1 MSKTSIENPRE
12 SDLCRHTFS
21 GATMGTRYSAQCYAS
36 ADLDYPSLAAGLD
49 RAVQA
54 VDQEMSNWKASS
66 DLTCLNEAGV
76 DVWVPISANLAKV
89 LVRATEIGRET
100 DNAFNVG
107 LGDLVDRWGFGPG
120 GVGQPG
126 MSSLPGERPH
136 RPIDEILEVDV
147 DVAHSRARK
156 RAPVALDLCGIAK
169 GFGVDELGRV
179 LDRNGIQSWLVGI
192 DGEMRAR
199 GTKPTGSSWAL
210 AIERPEYTRRE
221 AFAVIEVTDIAIAT
235 SGDYRHWREYEGTR
249 TSHTMD
255 PRTDAPSRNG
265 VASVTV
271 LADTCMDADA
281 YATALMV
288 LGTEQGIRFARRK
301 QLNALF
307 LVREDE
313 RLRATGTGCFAED

>member
-1 MSKTSIENPRE
+1 MSKTSIENQRP

-21 GATMGTRYSAQCYAS
+21 GATMGTRYSAQCYAP
-36 ADLDYPSLAAGLD
+36 ADLDHPSLAAELE

-66 DLTCLNEAGV
+66 DLTCLNKAAV

-89 LVRATEIGRET
+89 LVRATEINRET

-107 LGDLVDRWGFGPG
+107 LGDLVDRWGFGPVR
-120 GVGQPG
+120 VGQPG
-126 MSSLPGERPH
+126 KSSLLGERPH
-136 RPIDEILEVDV
+136 RPIGEILEVDV
-147 DVAHSRARK
+147 AQSRARK

-179 LDRNGIQSWLVGI
+179 MDHNGIQSWLVGI

-199 GTKPTGSSWAL
+199 GTKPNGSSWAL

-221 AFAVIEVTDIAIAT
+221 PFAVIEVTDIAIAT
-235 SGDYRHWREYEGTR
+235 SGDYRHWSEYEGTR

-255 PRTDAPSRNG
+255 PRTGAPLRNG

-271 LADTCMDADA
+271 LANTCMDADA

-288 LGTEQGIRFARRK
+288 LGDKHGVQFARRK
-301 QLNALF
+301 RLNALL
-307 LVREDE
+307 LVREGKG
-313 RLRATGTGCFAED
+313 LTAIGTGCFTNR

>member
-1 MSKTSIENPRE
+1 MSKTSIENQRP

-21 GATMGTRYSAQCYAS
+21 GATMGTRYSAQCYAP
-36 ADLDYPSLAAGLD
+36 ADLDRPSLAAELE

-66 DLTCLNEAGV
+66 DLTCLNKAAV

-89 LVRATEIGRET
+89 LVRATEINRET

-107 LGDLVDRWGFGPG
+107 LGDLVDRWGFGPVR
-120 GVGQPG
+120 VGQPG
-126 MSSLPGERPH
+126 KSSLLGERPH
-136 RPIDEILEVDV
+136 RPIGEILEVDV
-147 DVAHSRARK
+147 AQSRARK

-179 LDRNGIQSWLVGI
+179 MDHNGIQSWLVGI

-199 GTKPTGSSWAL
+199 GTKPNGSSWAL

-221 AFAVIEVTDIAIAT
+221 PFAVIEVTDIAIAT
-235 SGDYRHWREYEGTR
+235 SGDYRHWSEYEGTR

-255 PRTDAPSRNG
+255 PRTGAPLRNG

-271 LADTCMDADA
+271 LANTCMDADA

-288 LGTEQGIRFARRK
+288 LGDKHGVQFARRK
-301 QLNALF
+301 RLNALL
-307 LVREDE
+307 LVREGKG
-313 RLRATGTGCFAED
+313 LTAIGTGCFTNR